1 MFHWLFNWMFDD
13 VRIINSREMEYD
25 DRRESHM
32 PTVLNAAG
40 VAFFTDVGTTLWHW
54 GKWVLGNVSEGLF
67 EVVLC
72 INVYI
77 VLFWTGLCITVQKKN
92 GGKGRTMYFFSPIC
106 CVGWCFGC
114 VVSKITPTWGRFG
127 TYQYAIKTYKGI
139 GHNPQEETCQ
149 RFVWQFFIVVQFL

>member
-1 MFHWLFNWMFDD
+1 MKGRWVMFHWLFNWMFDD

-32 PTVLNAAG
+32 PTVLNAAR
-40 VAFFTDVGTTLWHW
+40 VAFFIDVGTTLWHW

-77 VLFWTGLCITVQKKN
+77 VLFWTGLCITVQKKKW
-92 GGKGRTMYFFSPIC
+92 GKRENSVFLFTHLLCWMVFWLCSEQNNSCLGEIWDVPVC
-106 CVGWCFGC
+106 
-114 VVSKITPTWGRFG
+114 
-127 TYQYAIKTYKGI
+127 YKNI
-139 GHNPQEETCQ
+139 Q
-149 RFVWQFFIVVQFL
+149 RHWS